1 MIGQL
6 EPSSTEPSASMARLS
21 FWQFVAKLAKL
32 WCLGTRIRASES
44 KYLVARLYQ
53 FWNDF

>member
-1 MIGQL
+1 MIGRL